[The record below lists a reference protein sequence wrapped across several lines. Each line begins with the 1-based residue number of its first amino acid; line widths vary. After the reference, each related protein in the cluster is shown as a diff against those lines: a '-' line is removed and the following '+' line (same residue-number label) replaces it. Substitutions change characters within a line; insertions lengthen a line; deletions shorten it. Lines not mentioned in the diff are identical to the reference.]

1 MANKRRADPAARP
14 ARRLRNDDRT
24 PPTVPSTETII
35 RFYLHPS
42 SSSLPTPLIG
52 NVIAGGSFA
61 RPSEVLRLVSY
72 LEGNIVR
79 GLPGPVNR
87 LLTLWDVEREE
98 MTRPPRIPRHLLTR
112 WTNIHRKVSWSTLVS
127 WRQGICTLASFL
139 FDRSMDGM
147 GGFLLV
153 EICECVF
160 LESVLQVSCSCRLF
174 PLSCK
179 FENFIN
185 NVTVCTGRWDND

>member
-42 SSSLPTPLIG
+42 SPSLPTPLTG

-127 WRQGICTLASFL
+127 WRQGMYVLWLRFCLIARWMEWVDFCWWKYVNACSSKVCCKCLARVVFFPFLASL
-139 FDRSMDGM
+139 RIS
-147 GGFLLV
+147 L
-153 EICECVF
+153 I
-160 LESVLQVSCSCRLF
+160 
-174 PLSCK
+174 
-179 FENFIN
+179 
-185 NVTVCTGRWDND
+185 T